1 MSFPAFARAYADVAR
16 TVAFAPVRALAE
28 AHPRLLAKREAFAD
42 ELKAFREM
50 SLAAQRALASSASDE
65 DAGLAWRPG
74 SGARDGGL
82 PVGGPAWTAWA
93 DSLFEHVVRRADE
106 TMEGLRDAARALD
119 RVASETRGAF
129 LEKETFF
136 SGETEPAFGLAP
148 AASRMS
154 ACADAHEKRVAEA
167 LRACASAASVIA
179 EDAKRD
185 LPLLAAN
192 REKTAA
198 DLRREAL
205 GAAAAIATWSAAAES
220 RRRRKTKAALDAMR
234 DAADAAAAAFEA
246 GTAEDAAAAAAVTPP
261 PPPPPRVSS
270 RQKTPSE
277 EDGETS
283 RRDRHASLAASFALE
298 DAQLE
303 SASVS
308 LAAAA
313 RTVSRRKNA
322 VARERAAA
330 EAVRSHAASAALHA
344 KRRAARLERVASAC
358 ETSLLAR
365 ADPLTLR
372 ERLPSLEASV
382 SALGRASAGLVRDLV
397 TRDHLPWLEA
407 SADAAALTYVSVLDA
422 AAQRLDAFADVC
434 AARVAERAA
443 RERLSFSFRGAEG
456 RTILGGLLEDAAEL
470 IAPASRDAGNAAK
483 EAEAAR
489 GDGDAAERRRESSSE
504 REKRRDEETVFEGKK
519 TPATAT
525 ATASDAGGVSP
536 ANQFPLLRDR
546 GAKAFSSLAFGV
558 ENGMA
563 KLSGAFQGSAVGGA
577 LAKTFGGKKEREK
590 EKDVETSEGFSPSS
604 PSAVTAASVTQS
616 PSPTE
621 GPASA
626 ASASAS
632 ASRESR
638 ALREARDDLRRLETR
653 RDELLE
659 KKKQLRAFLL
669 PARENASA
677 RRRDDGT

>member
-1 MSFPAFARAYADVAR
+1 M
-16 TVAFAPVRALAE
+16 
-28 AHPRLLAKREAFAD
+28 
-42 ELKAFREM
+42 
-50 SLAAQRALASSASDE
+50 
-65 DAGLAWRPG
+65 
-74 SGARDGGL
+74 
-82 PVGGPAWTAWA
+82 
-93 DSLFEHVVRRADE
+93 
-106 TMEGLRDAARALD
+106 
-119 RVASETRGAF
+119 
-129 LEKETFF
+129 
-136 SGETEPAFGLAP
+136 
-148 AASRMS
+148 
-154 ACADAHEKRVAEA
+154 
-167 LRACASAASVIA
+167 
-179 EDAKRD
+179 
-185 LPLLAAN
+185 
-192 REKTAA
+192 
-198 DLRREAL
+198 
-205 GAAAAIATWSAAAES
+205 
-220 RRRRKTKAALDAMR
+220 
-234 DAADAAAAAFEA
+234 
-246 GTAEDAAAAAAVTPP
+246 
-261 PPPPPRVSS
+261 
-270 RQKTPSE
+270 
-277 EDGETS
+277 
-283 RRDRHASLAASFALE
+283 
-298 DAQLE
+298 
-303 SASVS
+303 
-308 LAAAA
+308 
-313 RTVSRRKNA
+313 
-322 VARERAAA
+322 
-330 EAVRSHAASAALHA
+330 
-344 KRRAARLERVASAC
+344 
-358 ETSLLAR
+358 
-365 ADPLTLR
+365 
-372 ERLPSLEASV
+372 EASV

-397 TRDHLPWLEA
+397 TREYLPWLEA

-470 IAPASRDAGNAAK
+470 IAPASRDAGNAAS
-483 EAEAAR
+483 AV

-504 REKRRDEETVFEGKK
+504 REKRRDEENVFGKK
-519 TPATAT
+519 TPATAP
-525 ATASDAGGVSP
+525 ASDAGGVSP

-604 PSAVTAASVTQS
+604 PSAVSAASVTQS

-632 ASRESR
+632 APRESR

>member
-1 MSFPAFARAYADVAR
+1 M
-16 TVAFAPVRALAE
+16 
-28 AHPRLLAKREAFAD
+28 
-42 ELKAFREM
+42 
-50 SLAAQRALASSASDE
+50 
-65 DAGLAWRPG
+65 
-74 SGARDGGL
+74 
-82 PVGGPAWTAWA
+82 
-93 DSLFEHVVRRADE
+93 
-106 TMEGLRDAARALD
+106 
-119 RVASETRGAF
+119 
-129 LEKETFF
+129 
-136 SGETEPAFGLAP
+136 
-148 AASRMS
+148 
-154 ACADAHEKRVAEA
+154 
-167 LRACASAASVIA
+167 
-179 EDAKRD
+179 
-185 LPLLAAN
+185 
-192 REKTAA
+192 
-198 DLRREAL
+198 
-205 GAAAAIATWSAAAES
+205 
-220 RRRRKTKAALDAMR
+220 
-234 DAADAAAAAFEA
+234 
-246 GTAEDAAAAAAVTPP
+246 
-261 PPPPPRVSS
+261 
-270 RQKTPSE
+270 
-277 EDGETS
+277 
-283 RRDRHASLAASFALE
+283 
-298 DAQLE
+298 
-303 SASVS
+303 S

-422 AAQRLDAFADVC
+422 AAQRLDAFVDVC

-504 REKRRDEETVFEGKK
+504 REKRRDEENVFGKK
-519 TPATAT
+519 TPATAP
-525 ATASDAGGVSP
+525 ASDAGGVSP

-604 PSAVTAASVTQS
+604 PSAVSAASVTQS

-632 ASRESR
+632 APRESR

-659 KKKQLRAFLL
+659 KKKRLRAFLL